1 MLKKLMALHR
11 ADWWVCLGTVGG
23 IFLSTQLITGI
34 ALWWG
39 DQGTRSA
46 PLISG
51 TILPISTAFLVLF
64 LVLVHVNDLFLL
76 ALRLG
81 QTRRRALGLTLTL
94 CTLEGA
100 GTAALSALLAWI
112 ERALL
117 PALWLALSGADKLV
131 WGEVPPTPEPSLIAG
146 DAEWQ
151 AFLEE
156 FRATLYLD
164 SFALDWWWYPLQL
177 AIGLAVGL
185 ILGAFLQRFGARG
198 AWILWMVWMVIALGP
213 QLVGKNV
220 LLIGQW
226 TAWMGAAAI
235 VFAVAA
241 GIWSVWSL
249 LHAVVKA

>member
-1 MLKKLMALHR
+1 MLKKLMVLHR

-23 IFLSTQLITGI
+23 IFLITQLITGV

-81 QTRRRALGLTLTL
+81 QTRRRALGLTLAL
-94 CTLEGA
+94 SALA
-100 GTAALSALLAWI
+100 GTAGMALSALLAWI

-131 WGEVPPTPEPSLIAG
+131 WGEVPPLPAVWEGTDQG
-146 DAEWQ
+146 WQ
-151 AFLEE
+151 ALLDELSS
-156 FRATLYLD
+156 TLYLD
-164 SFALDWWWYPLQL
+164 SFALDWWWCPLLL
-177 AIGLAVGL
+177 AIGLLAGL
-185 ILGAFLQRFGARG
+185 ILGAFLQRFGAKG
-198 AWILWMVWMVIALGP
+198 GWIIWGIWMVVCLGP
-213 QLVGKNV
+213 QLVGKNA

-226 TAWMGAAAI
+226 TAWMGAAAV

-241 GIWSVWSL
+241 GVWSVWSL
-249 LHAVVKA
+249 LHAVVKG

>member
-1 MLKKLMALHR
+1 MLKKLMVLHR

-81 QTRRRALGLTLTL
+81 QTRRRALGLTLAL
-94 CTLEGA
+94 SALA
-100 GTAALSALLAWI
+100 GTAGMALSALLAWI

-131 WGEVPPTPEPSLIAG
+131 WGEVPPLPAVWDGTDQG
-146 DAEWQ
+146 WQ
-151 AFLEE
+151 ALLDELSS
-156 FRATLYLD
+156 TLYLD

-185 ILGAFLQRFGARG
+185 ILGAFLQRFGAKG
-198 AWILWMVWMVIALGP
+198 GWIIWGIWMVVCLGP
-213 QLVGKNV
+213 QLLGYNV
-220 LLIGQW
+220 LMIGHWGWWTVPLI
-226 TAWMGAAAI
+226 AAL
-235 VFAVAA
+235 VLA
-241 GIWSVWSL
+241 GLIWSVWSL

>member
-81 QTRRRALGLTLTL
+81 QTRRRALGLTLAL
-94 CTLEGA
+94 SALA
-100 GTAALSALLAWI
+100 GTAGMALSALLAWI

-131 WGEVPPTPEPSLIAG
+131 WGEVPPLPAVWEGTDQG
-146 DAEWQ
+146 WQ
-151 AFLEE
+151 ALLDELSS
-156 FRATLYLD
+156 TLYLD
-164 SFALDWWWYPLQL
+164 SFALDWWWYLLLL

-185 ILGAFLQRFGARG
+185 ILGAFLQRFGAKG
-198 AWILWMVWMVIALGP
+198 GWIIWAIWMVICLGP
-213 QLVGKNV
+213 QLVGKNA

-226 TAWMGAAAI
+226 TAWMGAAAV

-241 GIWSVWSL
+241 GVWSVWSL
-249 LHAVVKA
+249 LHAVVKG

>member
-11 ADWWVCLGTVGG
+11 ADWWVCLGILGG
-23 IFLSTQLITGI
+23 IFLIAQVATGI
-34 ALWWG
+34 ALLCG
-39 DQGTRSA
+39 AHSA
-46 PLISG
+46 PLLSG
-51 TILPISTAFLVLF
+51 TILPISAAFLALF

-81 QTRRRALGLTLTL
+81 QTRRRALGLTLAL
-94 CTLEGA
+94 SALEGA
-100 GTAALSALLAWI
+100 AGMALSALLAWI
-112 ERALL
+112 ERTFL
-117 PALWLALSGADKLV
+117 PALWLVLSGADKLV

-185 ILGAFLQRFGARG
+185 ILGAFLQRFGAKG

-213 QLVGKNV
+213 QLVGKNAM
-220 LLIGQW
+220 LIGQW
-226 TAWMGAAAI
+226 TAWMGAAAV

-249 LHAVVKA
+249 LHAVVKT

>member
-81 QTRRRALGLTLTL
+81 QTRRRALGLTLAL
-94 CTLEGA
+94 CALEGA
-100 GTAALSALLAWI
+100 GAAALSALLAWI

-131 WGEVPPTPEPSLIAG
+131 WGEVPPLPAVWEGTDQG
-146 DAEWQ
+146 WQ
-151 AFLEE
+151 ALLDELSS
-156 FRATLYLD
+156 TLYLD
-164 SFALDWWWYPLQL
+164 SFALDWWWCPLLL
-177 AIGLAVGL
+177 AIGLLAGF
-185 ILGAFLQRFGARG
+185 IIGAFLQRFGARG
-198 AWILWMVWMVIALGP
+198 AWILWVIWMVLTFAP
-213 QLVGKNV
+213 QLLGYNV
-220 LLIGQW
+220 LMIGHWGWWTVPLI
-226 TAWMGAAAI
+226 AAL
-235 VFAVAA
+235 VLA
-241 GIWSVWSL
+241 GLIWSVWSL
-249 LHAVVKA
+249 LHAVVKG

>member
-94 CTLEGA
+94 CALEGA

-112 ERALL
+112 ERAFL

-131 WGEVPPTPEPSLIAG
+131 WGEVPPLPAVWEGTDQG
-146 DAEWQ
+146 WQ
-151 AFLEE
+151 ALLDELSS
-156 FRATLYLD
+156 TLYLD
-164 SFALDWWWYPLQL
+164 SFALDWWWCPLLL
-177 AIGLAVGL
+177 AIGLLAGL
-185 ILGAFLQRFGARG
+185 ILGAFLQRFGAKG
-198 AWILWMVWMVIALGP
+198 GWIIWGIWMVVCLGP

-220 LLIGQW
+220 FFIGQW
-226 TAWMGAAAI
+226 TQGMGAAAI

-249 LHAVVKA
+249 LHAVVKT

>member
-11 ADWWVCLGTVGG
+11 ADWWLCLGVLGG
-23 IFLSTQLITGI
+23 IFLIAQVVTGI
-34 ALWWG
+34 ALLCG
-39 DQGTRSA
+39 AHSA
-46 PLISG
+46 PLLSG
-51 TILPISTAFLVLF
+51 IILPISTAFLVLF

-131 WGEVPPTPEPSLIAG
+131 WGEVPPLPAVWEGTDQG
-146 DAEWQ
+146 WQ
-151 AFLEE
+151 ALLDELSS
-156 FRATLYLD
+156 TLYLD
-164 SFALDWWWYPLQL
+164 SFALDWWWCPLLL
-177 AIGLAVGL
+177 AIGLLAGL
-185 ILGAFLQRFGARG
+185 IIGAFLQRFGAKG
-198 AWILWMVWMVIALGP
+198 GWIIWTIWMVICLGP
-213 QLVGKNV
+213 QLVGKNA

-226 TAWMGAAAI
+226 TAWMGAAAV

>member
-39 DQGTRSA
+39 DQGTRSP

-51 TILPISTAFLVLF
+51 TILPISTVFLVLF

-112 ERALL
+112 ERTLL

-131 WGEVPPTPEPSLIAG
+131 WGEVPPLPAVWEGTDQG
-146 DAEWQ
+146 WQ
-151 AFLEE
+151 ALLDELSS
-156 FRATLYLD
+156 TLYLD
-164 SFALDWWWYPLQL
+164 SFALDWWWCPLLL

-185 ILGAFLQRFGARG
+185 ILGAFLQRFGAKG
-198 AWILWMVWMVIALGP
+198 GWIIWAIWMVICLGP

-220 LLIGQW
+220 FFIGQW
-226 TAWMGAAAI
+226 TQGMGAAAI

>member
-1 MLKKLMALHR
+1 MLKKLMVLHR
-11 ADWWVCLGTVGG
+11 ADWWVYLGVLGG
-23 IFLSTQLITGI
+23 IFLIAQVVTGI
-34 ALWWG
+34 ALLCG
-39 DQGTRSA
+39 AHSA
-46 PLISG
+46 PLLSG

-81 QTRRRALGLTLTL
+81 QTRRRALGLTLAL
-94 CTLEGA
+94 SALA
-100 GTAALSALLAWI
+100 GTAGMALSALLAWI

-131 WGEVPPTPEPSLIAG
+131 WGEVPPLPAVWEGTDQG
-146 DAEWQ
+146 WQ
-151 AFLEE
+151 ALLDELSS
-156 FRATLYLD
+156 TLYVDFYL
-164 SFALDWWWYPLQL
+164 LDWWWYLLLL

-185 ILGAFLQRFGARG
+185 ILGAFLQRFGAKG
-198 AWILWMVWMVIALGP
+198 GWIIWGIWMVVCLGP

-220 LLIGQW
+220 FFIGQW
-226 TAWMGAAAI
+226 TQGMGAAAI

-249 LHAVVKA
+249 LHAVVKT

>member
-94 CTLEGA
+94 CALEGA

-112 ERALL
+112 ERAFL

-131 WGEVPPTPEPSLIAG
+131 WGEVPPLPAVWEGTDQG
-146 DAEWQ
+146 WQ
-151 AFLEE
+151 ALLDELSS
-156 FRATLYLD
+156 TLYLD
-164 SFALDWWWYPLQL
+164 SFALDWWWCPLLL
-177 AIGLAVGL
+177 AIGLLAGF
-185 ILGAFLQRFGARG
+185 IIGAFLQRFGARG
-198 AWILWMVWMVIALGP
+198 AWILWGIWMVLTFAP
-213 QLVGKNV
+213 QLLGYNV
-220 LLIGQW
+220 LMIGHWGWWTVPLI
-226 TAWMGAAAI
+226 AAL
-235 VFAVAA
+235 VLA
-241 GIWSVWSL
+241 GLIWSVWSL
-249 LHAVVKA
+249 LHAVVKN

>member
-81 QTRRRALGLTLTL
+81 QTRRRALGLTLAL
-94 CTLEGA
+94 SALA
-100 GTAALSALLAWI
+100 GTAGMALSALLAWI

-131 WGEVPPTPEPSLIAG
+131 WGEVPPLPAVWDGTDQG
-146 DAEWQ
+146 WQ
-151 AFLEE
+151 ALLDELSS
-156 FRATLYLD
+156 TLYLD
-164 SFALDWWWYPLQL
+164 SFALDWWWYLLLL

-185 ILGAFLQRFGARG
+185 ILGAFLQRFGAKG
-198 AWILWMVWMVIALGP
+198 GWIIWAIWMVICLGP
-213 QLVGKNV
+213 QLVGKNA

-226 TAWMGAAAI
+226 TAWMGAAAV

-241 GIWSVWSL
+241 GVWSVWSL
-249 LHAVVKA
+249 LHAVVQG

>member
-81 QTRRRALGLTLTL
+81 QTRRRALGLTLAL
-94 CTLEGA
+94 SALA
-100 GTAALSALLAWI
+100 GTAGMALSALLAWI

-131 WGEVPPTPEPSLIAG
+131 WGEVPPLPAVWDGTDQG
-146 DAEWQ
+146 WQ

-164 SFALDWWWYPLQL
+164 SFALDWWWYLLLL

-185 ILGAFLQRFGARG
+185 ILGAFLQRFGAKG
-198 AWILWMVWMVIALGP
+198 GWIIWAIWMVICLGP
-213 QLVGKNV
+213 QLVGKNA

-226 TAWMGAAAI
+226 TAWMGAAAV

-241 GIWSVWSL
+241 GVWSVWSL
-249 LHAVVKA
+249 LHAVVKG

>member
-46 PLISG
+46 PLLSG

-94 CTLEGA
+94 CALEGA
-100 GTAALSALLAWI
+100 GAAALSALLAWI

-131 WGEVPPTPEPSLIAG
+131 WGEVPPLPAVWDGTDQG
-146 DAEWQ
+146 WQ
-151 AFLEE
+151 ALLDELSS
-156 FRATLYLD
+156 TLYLD
-164 SFALDWWWYPLQL
+164 SFALDWWWYLLLL

-185 ILGAFLQRFGARG
+185 ILGAFLQRFGAKG
-198 AWILWMVWMVIALGP
+198 GWIIWAIWMVICLGP
-213 QLVGKNV
+213 QLVGKNA

-226 TAWMGAAAI
+226 TAWMGAAAV

-241 GIWSVWSL
+241 GVWSVWSL
-249 LHAVVKA
+249 LHAVVKG

>member
-1 MLKKLMALHR
+1 MLKKLIALHR

-131 WGEVPPTPEPSLIAG
+131 WGEVPPLPAVWEGTDQG
-146 DAEWQ
+146 WQ
-151 AFLEE
+151 ALLDELSS
-156 FRATLYLD
+156 TLYLD
-164 SFALDWWWYPLQL
+164 SFALDWWWYPLLL
-177 AIGLAVGL
+177 AIGLLAGL
-185 ILGAFLQRFGARG
+185 IIGAFLQRFGAKG
-198 AWILWMVWMVIALGP
+198 AWSLWGIWMVLTFAP
-213 QLVGKNV
+213 QLLGYNV
-220 LLIGQW
+220 LMIGHWGWWAVPLI
-226 TAWMGAAAI
+226 AAL
-235 VFAVAA
+235 VLA
-241 GIWSVWSL
+241 GLIWSVWSL
-249 LHAVVKA
+249 LHAVVKG

>member
-11 ADWWVCLGTVGG
+11 ADWWLCLGVLGG
-23 IFLSTQLITGI
+23 IFLIAQVVTGI
-34 ALWWG
+34 ALLCG
-39 DQGTRSA
+39 AHSA

-81 QTRRRALGLTLTL
+81 QTRRRALGLTLAL
-94 CTLEGA
+94 CALEGA
-100 GTAALSALLAWI
+100 GAAALSALLAWI

-131 WGEVPPTPEPSLIAG
+131 WGEVPPLPAVWEGTDQG
-146 DAEWQ
+146 WQ
-151 AFLEE
+151 ALLDELSS
-156 FRATLYLD
+156 TLYLD
-164 SFALDWWWYPLQL
+164 SFALDWWWCPLLL
-177 AIGLAVGL
+177 AIGLLAGL

-198 AWILWMVWMVIALGP
+198 AWILWGIWMVLTFAP
-213 QLVGKNV
+213 QLLGYNV
-220 LLIGQW
+220 LMIGQW
-226 TAWMGAAAI
+226 SQWMGAAAV